1 MLEVEKKIATG
12 SDGLIARFL
21 IAAPKPVY
29 HELSQDQT
37 P

>member
-1 MLEVEKKIATG
+1 MEVEEKMATG

-29 HELSQDQT
+29 NELSQDPT